1 MNKQHIKKN
10 DEELQEYLLFR
21 RRNQRIVSK
30 KGKGTVYNRS
40 SEKSK
45 ARKQEDE

>member
-1 MNKQHIKKN
+1 MNKQHTKKN

-21 RRNQRIVSK
+21 RRNQRITSK

-40 SEKSK
+40 SEKDK
-45 ARKQEDE
+45 ARKQEYE